1 MKHFVI
7 VFLFMIFAALSGCA
21 HQVELSKQEKFLAAA
36 PRSILV
42 VPVVNNSVDVP
53 AAEYVLS
60 TLTIPLAEHGY
71 YVFPVNMVKRVLED
85 DGLADASLVH
95 SASSS
100 KLAGLFGADSVLY
113 ITIDEWTAKYIVLT
127 TQVSVGMSYQIRD
140 GKTDEVL
147 WSHKEKK
154 IYQSGG
160 KGGGGLGGLVADL
173 IEAAITKASPDSFY
187 LTLAQQANTF
197 SLLPY
202 PGNGIPP
209 GPYATEQQEL
219 SPRIEKQGTTPIPG
233 TIL

>member
-1 MKHFVI
+1 MKRLVI
-7 VFLFMIFAALSGCA
+7 VFLLILFAMLTSCA

-42 VPVVNNSVDVP
+42 VPVVNNSVDVS

-95 SASSS
+95 SAPSSR
-100 KLAGLFGADSVLY
+100 LAGLFGADAVLY
-113 ITIDEWTAKYIVLT
+113 ITVDEWTAKYMVLT
-127 TQVSVGMSYQIRD
+127 TQVGVGLSYQIRD

-147 WSHKEKK
+147 WSHKQKRV
-154 IYQSGG
+154 YQSGG

-173 IEAAITKASPDSFY
+173 IDAAITKASPNSFY
-187 LTLAQQANTF
+187 LSLAQQANAF

-209 GPYATEQQEL
+209 GPYVTEQQEL
-219 SPRIEKQGTTPIPG
+219 SPRIEKQGTTPVPG
-233 TIL
+233 AVK